1 MTGWRGFAGA
11 FLARWS
17 EAACATRAAALAY
30 YTVFSLAPILII
42 VVAIASAFADEK
54 AVTAALVAEVRR
66 MIGNEGATLV
76 GTMLAS
82 ARESPRGLY
91 AVVALAVLLVGATTV
106 FAELKDSLDAVF
118 RTTRP
123 VASNW
128 WQWVRARLLSFGL
141 LVTLAFL
148 LLVALVANAALRAGT
163 SFAAAALG
171 WENAVLLNLAS
182 EAFSIA
188 GAFALF
194 AVIYRVLPDRRLT
207 GRQWLAATALTTV
220 LFNIG
225 RIAIGIYL
233 GQSEL
238 SLAFGPVASLAV
250 LMAWVY
256 YATLAFLA
264 GAVLAAATDSAQVN
278 KPLTEQQSAHLR
290 DAAA

>member
-1 MTGWRGFAGA
+1 M
-11 FLARWS
+11 
-17 EAACATRAAALAY
+17 TRAAALAY
-30 YTVFSLAPILII
+30 YTVFSLAPILVI

-66 MIGNEGATLV
+66 MIGNEGAALV

-91 AVVALAVLLVGATTV
+91 AIVALAALAVGATTA

-123 VASNW
+123 DAGTW
-128 WQWVRARLLSFGL
+128 WEWVRARLLSFGL
-141 LVTLAFL
+141 VVTLAFL

-163 SFAAAALG
+163 DFATAALG
-171 WENAVLLNLAS
+171 WENAMLLNVAS
-182 EAFSIA
+182 EAVGIA

-194 AVIYRVLPDRRLT
+194 GVIYRILPDRRLT
-207 GRQWLAATALTTV
+207 GGQWLAATAFTTV

-233 GQSEL
+233 GESDL
-238 SLAFGPVASLAV
+238 SLAFGTVASLAV
-250 LMAWVY
+250 VMAWVY
-256 YATLAFLA
+256 YAALAFLA
-264 GAVLAAATDSAQVN
+264 GAVLAAATESLRADAPRPQPQSARVRAAQV
-278 KPLTEQQSAHLR
+278 QWR
-290 DAAA
+290 